1 MIILLFLGILFAVL
15 GFEAWLVARLTR
27 TSARIDGWVAADE
40 RGEKICDAAEDG
52 WAL

>member
-1 MIILLFLGILFAVL
+1 MIVALFLAILFATLMFGAHL
-15 GFEAWLVARLTR
+15 GTRLTR

-40 RGEKICDAAEDG
+40 RGEEICDAAEDG

>member
-1 MIILLFLGILFAVL
+1 MIIAVFLAILFATL
-15 GFEAWLVARLTR
+15 AFGARIGARLTR